1 MSELKS
7 TELHFKGPAQ
17 GFVLILSR
25 SWSVHVLYY
34 IFKALKN
41 LNSFSLFSE
50 EWAILVPL
58 NRIVWIWNVKMWIWM
73 TRNLAKLKGQMHSD
87 ILNHREIFI
96 ETNKNPRLWLV
107 ASLKFGLALVFIE
120 NTVFYLWSQLVF
132 WVKKSVTSWYFSLSL
147 IVQFCYCYILYM

>member
-41 LNSFSLFSE
+41 LNSFSLFIE

-58 NRIVWIWNVKMWIWM
+58 KQN
-73 TRNLAKLKGQMHSD
+73 
-87 ILNHREIFI
+87 ILNLKC
-96 ETNKNPRLWLV
+96 KNVDLNDTQ
-107 ASLKFGLALVFIE
+107 S
-120 NTVFYLWSQLVF
+120 S
-132 WVKKSVTSWYFSLSL
+132 
-147 IVQFCYCYILYM
+147 